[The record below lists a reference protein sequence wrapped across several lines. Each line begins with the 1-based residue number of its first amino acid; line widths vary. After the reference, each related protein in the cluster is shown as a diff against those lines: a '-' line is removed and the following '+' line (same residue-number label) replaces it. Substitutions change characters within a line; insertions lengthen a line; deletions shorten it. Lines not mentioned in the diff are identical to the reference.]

1 MILLSKQAVEMI
13 ADKQVQTV
21 EYIDFG
27 FDQSVQSLNKQQ
39 PCSCKHMSR
48 DMCQSC
54 PEIENQQTKIS
65 EIHKKNDSEIHSIDN
80 EMQEKFKGIGSTP
93 NQNKRK
99 LSTSCIR

>member
-1 MILLSKQAVEMI
+1 MILLSKQAFEMI

-39 PCSCKHMSR
+39 PGSCKH
-48 DMCQSC
+48 MCQSC
-54 PEIENQQTKIS
+54 PEIKNQQTKIS

>member
-39 PCSCKHMSR
+39 PCSCKHM
-48 DMCQSC
+48 CQSC
-54 PEIENQQTKIS
+54 PEKQNQQTKIS
-65 EIHKKNDSEIHSIDN
+65 EIHNENESEIHSLDN
-80 EMQEKFKGIGSTP
+80 EMQDKGIGSTP